1 MRRSIS
7 ASVLAVAASLII
19 AGSAAAAPGSEP
31 ASCAGYLASY
41 ANPNN
46 GWIIHNLVMPAA
58 DELGITVGELT
69 RTFAFEHAGGIEA
82 CIPE

>member
-7 ASVLAVAASLII
+7 ASGLALVATLAI
-19 AGSAAAAPGSEP
+19 AGTAAAQPSSGP
-31 ASCAGYLASY
+31 ASCAAYLASY

-46 GWIIHNLVMPAA
+46 GWIIQSIVMPTAE
-58 DELGITVGELT
+58 ELGITVGELT
-69 RTFAFEHAGGIEA
+69 TTFALEHGGSIEA